1 MLRKNEAIVPVLR
14 INNRAINLVFLEEHL
29 GMKNKLE
36 DGPFA
41 ELGDSSEVKLV
52 LMESPGTRTRAV
64 RGIKKLNKIVIKVDN
79 APEIETLLAQGTPFS
94 KLYQGQNGYAFEAVS
109 PEGDTFLL
117 HAEDSVADLKEIL
130 PPTPFI
136 AQEEFSGLTTFTVES
151 IWINTPQPSTSQAF
165 YQAILPN
172 QTFLRFVQAE
182 GVDLLAPAEQVWDLD
197 SVRFPVEQSFAW
209 TDLESRLGGSF
220 FKDRKET
227 FIQTVDPSG
236 IEYWFEK

>member
-1 MLRKNEAIVPVLR
+1 MRKNEAIVPVLR

-94 KLYQGQNGYAFEAVS
+94 KLYQGQNGYALKQYL
-109 PEGDTFLL
+109 P
-117 HAEDSVADLKEIL
+117 KEIL
-130 PPTPFI
+130 SYSMRRT
-136 AQEEFSGLTTFTVES
+136 QLLT
-151 IWINTPQPSTSQAF
+151 
-165 YQAILPN
+165 
-172 QTFLRFVQAE
+172 
-182 GVDLLAPAEQVWDLD
+182 
-197 SVRFPVEQSFAW
+197 
-209 TDLESRLGGSF
+209 
-220 FKDRKET
+220 
-227 FIQTVDPSG
+227 
-236 IEYWFEK
+236 